1 MVVSKY
7 NLPTNASE
15 NITGLYSLGL
25 YVQEVSSDWFMI
37 VLQLILFAIIL
48 ISLKEY
54 ETPKAFAFAS
64 FINMII
70 SVLFRT
76 LGFISNTWMYLSIVI
91 VAASTVWLYLDNS
104 QRF

>member
-25 YVQEVSSDWFMI
+25 YVQEISGDWFMI

-54 ETPKAFAFAS
+54 ETPKAVAFAAY
-64 FINMII
+64 INMII
-70 SVLFRT
+70 SVIFRT

-91 VAASTVWLYLDNS
+91 VAAATVWLYLDNA